1 MSLIEELNLANTQA
15 YDTWFERWYEKN
27 DFPNVFKKSAQ
38 QGYLGYFIELIRTTP
53 LPESDEY
60 LNRRLRDPRT
70 VIKLKEKLPGISVE
84 FVKERKT
91 GLMGLKYTTEKLVF
105 SWK

>member
-1 MSLIEELNLANTQA
+1 MSLIEELKNTNDKSF
-15 YDTWFERWYEKN
+15 DTWFERWYEKN
-27 DFPNVFKKSAQ
+27 DFPNIFKKSAQ
-38 QGYLGYFIELIRTTP
+38 QGYSGYFIELRWTTP
-53 LPESDEY
+53 LHENDEY

-70 VIKLKEKLPGISVE
+70 VIKLKEKLPGISIE

-91 GLMGLKYTTEKLVF
+91 NSFNLEYTFERVEF